1 MTSFN
6 FQQSELVSKT
16 ILVVDDFGDM
26 RGMLRSMLS
35 SVGVKEIDTA
45 NNGPEAIEAIERRRY
60 DIVLCDYNL
69 GPGKNGQQVLE
80 EARHRQLIG
89 LDALFVMITAEN
101 TREMVMGAVEYEPDS
116 YLTKPFTKDVLKTR
130 LEKLVLKRQDLRAVD
145 EAVSEQDFDKA
156 IHLLDS
162 KIAAR
167 PRNLGEL
174 TKLKAEI
181 LFRASDYEYAA
192 DVYERVLA
200 VREMPWAR
208 LGLGKIYFTT
218 GRLQEA
224 QAMFEGLL
232 QDNQRFTAAYDWLAR
247 TLQALKR
254 DRDAQEVLQ
263 RAVVLSPK
271 AILRQKALGDIAL
284 ANGDLA
290 VAGKALTE
298 AVALGRNSVYK
309 SPANYAK
316 LARVKSKTGD
326 GSGGLKLIETME
338 REFQDDESS
347 AQLYSAMVRG
357 VIHEGMGDKE
367 QAEACMREA
376 ARLYAKEGPHVA
388 AELTLELARSYGELG
403 DTEEAAKLLQQAVRN
418 NHAESE
424 LLHQIENMVGEFK
437 LGSDPKAFVSRIRKE
452 IVKLNNRGVEL
463 AKAGKLKEAV
473 GLFSEAVEAM
483 PSNKVVN
490 LNAAR
495 VLVMNM
501 RENGVEG
508 KQLGRVRELLDRVR
522 KIEPDSPSL
531 RRVQLMY
538 QNLARQ
544 GL

>member
-6 FQQSELVSKT
+6 FRQSELVSKT
-16 ILVVDDFGDM
+16 FLVVDDFGDM

-35 SVGVKEIDTA
+35 TVGVKEIDTA
-45 NNGPEAIEAIERRRY
+45 NNGPEAIDALERRRY

-89 LDALFVMITAEN
+89 LDAIFVMITAEN

-130 LEKLVLKRQDLRAVD
+130 LEKLVLKRQDLREVDQAVG
-145 EAVSEQDFDKA
+145 EQDYDKA
-156 IHLLDS
+156 IQLLDN

-167 PRNLGEL
+167 PGNLGEL

-181 LFRASDYEYAA
+181 LFRSSEYEYAA

-247 TLQALKR
+247 TLQALKK
-254 DRDAQEVLQ
+254 DRDAQEVLE
-263 RAVVLSPK
+263 RAVVVSPK

-298 AVALGRNSVYK
+298 AVSLGRHSVYK
-309 SPANYAK
+309 SAGNYAK
-316 LARVKSKTGD
+316 LARVKSKSGD
-326 GSGGLKLIETME
+326 GQGGLKIIENME
-338 REFQDDESS
+338 REFQGEGESE
-347 AQLYSAMVRG
+347 LYSAMVKG
-357 VIHEGMGDKE
+357 VIHADMGNREKAD
-367 QAEACMREA
+367 ACMHEA

-388 AELTLELARSYGELG
+388 ADLTLEMARSYGELG
-403 DTEEAAKLLQQAVRN
+403 DKQEAAKLLQQAVRN
-418 NHAESE
+418 NHAEPE
-424 LLHQIENMVGEFK
+424 LLQQIENMVGEFD
-437 LGSDPKAFVSRIRKE
+437 LGTDPKAFVSDIRKE

-463 AKAGKLKEAV
+463 AKAGKLQEAV

-538 QNLARQ
+538 QNLSRQ